1 MSILL
6 DLNRRVDLILRNFSP
21 NTSERIVSIALPFLS
36 LNSKTAFWASAG
48 MGAYESYHLLQK
60 ASQNKD
66 TTSFF
71 RFALVFS
78 STVLSIVSPIGQL
91 IASNG
96 VMLVVHISELFQNKS
111 WVKKAQVI
119 FKITDQ
125 MIHIG
130 SIYYGSPRW
139 IVLSLLS
146 QACFELYQAQN
157 FVRKEGKWP
166 ETFAYLILAGIRSY
180 KIHSLLFP
188 AQEKRIAPQAPV
200 PPQNKSEK
208 FKQNIQTIETP
219 VQEKLSVSIPEKTL
233 TKERPLTQEEWE
245 TTYYSLHST
254 THVHDGKPNIA
265 LILEQQGFSKN
276 IEGIDFKKTDSLND
290 LYWSNLYLKNCDF
303 TKANLKRSIF
313 ENVHFDSCLF
323 KNSCWIGSIVRNSIF
338 NNCDFKFAYL
348 IQARLETLRFT
359 NCNFTRACF
368 IESTLTQ
375 PTFIF
380 SKLLE
385 TNFLHAT
392 VDKGQLI
399 DSDLTDT
406 LLLDTKEHFDILG
419 FSEHRIT
426 RPIVAIGLNPNGIF
440 TPKMGDALRD
450 NGVIPLLY
458 SQSPSYVDSK
468 LLDAE
473 IVAGIKELNDVASIP
488 QELLRRA
495 KKGSLIGKVQEKAS
509 EILKYCQGHVLPG
522 GGNVEPAFYGDKN
535 YLPDEDD
542 DEMSLTMLEFAL
554 IERSH
559 KNKIPTM
566 GICRGAQMINV
577 YFGGTLQNVESDEEG
592 YHLMEFIDSAHGEW
606 LRKLV
611 QGKFVALSMHEQ
623 AVKKIGQGLHPI
635 LKRGDVIKFLVSEDE
650 MFLASQIHPEGY
662 LGLEEQFK
670 GQQII
675 SSPIITVPIM
685 RNRVIETITI
695 RLHSYFKQH
704 RKRLYQEKK
713 HLYNLLYDRIQ
724 FYDALVG
731 LSLDEHLQ
739 NNKNIYRYFVQ
750 KTQAAFQASQK
761 A

>member
-6 DLNRRVDLILRNFSP
+6 DLNKRVDLILRNFSP
-21 NTSERIVSIALPFLS
+21 NTSERIISIALPFLS
-36 LNSKTAFWASAG
+36 LNPTTAKWTSAG
-48 MGAYESYHLLQK
+48 IAAHEIYHLLQK
-60 ASQNKD
+60 VRENRDTASL
-66 TTSFF
+66 T

-78 STVLSIVSPIGQL
+78 STVLGIVSPISQL
-91 IASNG
+91 IVSNG
-96 VMLVVHISELFQNKS
+96 VMLVVHINELFQNKN
-111 WVKKAQVI
+111 WLKKAQAI
-119 FKITDQ
+119 LKIADQ
-125 MIHIG
+125 VIHIG

-139 IVLSLLS
+139 IVLSLVS
-146 QACFELYQAQN
+146 QTCFELYQAQN
-157 FVRKEGKWP
+157 FARKEGRWP
-166 ETFAYLILAGIRSY
+166 ETFAHLMLAGIRSY
-180 KIHSLLFP
+180 KIHSLLVP
-188 AQEKRIAPQAPV
+188 AQAPV
-200 PPQNKSEK
+200 PPQTKSEK
-208 FKQNIQTIETP
+208 FKQNIQTTETP
-219 VQEKLSVSIPEKTL
+219 VQERPSVSIPEKTL

-265 LILEQQGFSKN
+265 LILEQQGFSKS

-303 TKANLKRSIF
+303 TEANLKRSIF
-313 ENVHFDSCLF
+313 ENVHFDSCLL
-323 KNSCWIGSIVRNSIF
+323 KNSCWIGSIVRNSFF

-348 IQARLETLRFT
+348 IQARLETLCFT

-368 IESTLTQ
+368 IESTLTH
-375 PTFIF
+375 PSFIF
-380 SKLLE
+380 SKFLE

-392 VDKGQLI
+392 VDHGQLI
-399 DSDLTDT
+399 DSDLTDA
-406 LLLDTKEHFDILG
+406 LLLGTKEHFDILG

-426 RPIVAIGLNPNGIF
+426 RPLVAIGLNPNGIF
-440 TPKMGDALRD
+440 TPKMDDALRD

-468 LLDAE
+468 LLNAE
-473 IVAGIKELNDVASIP
+473 IVAEIKKLKDVSSIP

-509 EILKYCQGHVLPG
+509 EILKYCHGNFLPG
-522 GGNVEPAFYGDKN
+522 GGHVEPAFYGEQGC
-535 YLPDEDD
+535 LSEEDD
-542 DEMSLTMLEFAL
+542 ESEMSLTMLEFAL
-554 IERSH
+554 IEQSH
-559 KNKIPTM
+559 KRKIPTM
-566 GICRGAQMINV
+566 GVCRGAQMINV
-577 YFGGTLQNVESDEEG
+577 YFGGTLQDVKSDEEG

-623 AVKKIGQGLHPI
+623 AAKKIGQGLHPI

-662 LGLEEQFK
+662 LGLKKKFK

-675 SSPIITVPIM
+675 SSPTITIPIL
-685 RNRVIETITI
+685 RNRIIETITI
-695 RLHSYFKQH
+695 RLHSYFNQH

-724 FYDALVG
+724 YYDALVG
-731 LSLDEHLQ
+731 LPLDEQVQ
-739 NNKNIYRYFVQ
+739 NNKNLYQYFVQ
-750 KTQAAFQASQK
+750 KTQAAFK
-761 A
+761 AAEKA